1 MKAEITKEFIYS
13 YLSGKTSALQ
23 KQMIDEWVGKPANE
37 ELFYKWLVEYEYQH
51 PQYITNLPKA
61 VERFH
66 TYADKFD
73 EVPKPIFQVEE
84 APMLSHSSRW
94 AWVVA
99 ACLFIGVCIGGWIFK
114 EVFIY
119 QTYSAN
125 FGHTKSFLLS
135 DNTSVT
141 LNANSSLR
149 VPRFGFGT
157 NSREVLLNGEATFV
171 VTHQPNNQKFI
182 VKTNKNLEVIVLG
195 TEFTVYARKRG
206 AKVVLTKG
214 KVQLRYEEGKSQK
227 QLMMKPGDLV
237 MLDQSNHLKQKVT
250 KQPEKY
256 SAWKDH
262 RFVFDDTTFL
272 EFAIIMEENYGIHVI
287 IMDESLA
294 KRTLVGS
301 FKAESADELLEIV
314 SEIFNLNI
322 SKTQNTVVLTQN
334 Q

>member
-51 PQYITNLPKA
+51 PQYLTNLPKA

-73 EVPKPIFQVEE
+73 EVPEPIFQVEE
-84 APMLSHSSRW
+84 APILIRNSRW
-94 AWVVA
+94 AWIVA
-99 ACLFIGVCIGGWIFK
+99 ACLFTGLCIGGWILK
-114 EVFIY
+114 EEFIY

-287 IMDESLA
+287 IKDESLA